1 MVIET
6 LVDIGKLKAAYCMA
20 KYFVYFNHDFRV
32 FLVISSSRLI
42 RSKQKLHSL
51 CLTVY
56 DMPH

>member
-42 RSKQKLHSL
+42 RSKQNKN
-51 CLTVY
+51 TVCV
-56 DMPH
+56 